1 MSNRKGW
8 PGAGRLVGGA
18 VAAVAAVLWAGT
30 AAQAGVDVSAWHLEG
45 YYQNDT
51 QYRMGK
57 DQAGQ
62 MPGLSREQNTFS
74 MSFNKGLFQ
83 DWKLGGTFRG
93 SYNAVYDINRGE
105 FGRKAGGPVF
115 FQSSAVNGSTISM
128 TPFGQSPVNST
139 TLPAGAL
146 PPGAALSFN
155 YNNSALPNYNPNVGL
170 QLVGQRW
177 HPTAN
182 GGVDF
187 AVPVRPCDVDARGCV
202 DFGGYGDQ
210 SISDLR
216 FPEFNK
222 RLDAIREL
230 YVTHDFLLPNGQ
242 DIFLKVGRQQVIWGR
257 TDLFRVLDVVNPVDF
272 SRNNIYDDLQDMRYP
287 MAMINAVYDMGPS
300 NWLQDSNLQLIWNME
315 PFRADNLGQCG
326 QANVMLDA
334 GCTFRGLK
342 NLWDNGGS
350 ASNFAAI
357 SGTTGAP
364 GPANPADAAAFLATD
379 FGPHQIGIRNVY
391 VPDWKLSNTSV
402 GLKFGGT
409 SSDGSIAFSL
419 NYLYYLSQLPSLH
432 AINGAA
438 INPFTGGQGNLD
450 PSQPVQ
456 RLIAF
461 DMHYPHIRLF
471 GGSLDYQWDWA
482 KSAVR
487 FEGAYTSGEEF
498 ANTLQDNLY
507 STNNVLRTVIG
518 IDRPTFIPFISG
530 ASTTLISAQ
539 LFYQHIFDFQ
549 RQAEPF
555 GTAGMVD
562 WQDNVTGTLLLQGTY
577 MNGRFH
583 PTIIFARD
591 FMAQA
596 NAIVPSLIYNFTN
609 NTVVTV
615 GANFKTSGNVNRYR
629 VTDCRAC
636 NPEPPFTSYQGGT
649 PHGDYALSGLEPLGI
664 FRAGPFGTARR
675 EQQVFLKV
683 RQSFGL

>member
-1 MSNRKGW
+1 MRNKKGW
-8 PGAGRLVGGA
+8 PGAGRLAGGA

-30 AAQAGVDVSAWHLEG
+30 AAQAGVDVSSWHLQG

-57 DQAGQ
+57 DQTGNT
-62 MPGLSREQNTFS
+62 PGLSREQNTFS
-74 MSFNKGLFQ
+74 LSYNKGLFGG
-83 DWKLGGTFRG
+83 WKLGGTFRG
-93 SYNAVYDINRGE
+93 SYNGVYDLNDTE
-105 FGRKAGGPVF
+105 FGRKAGGSVI
-115 FQSSAVNGSTISM
+115 FQSSAFAAGGPAPQFTSFGESPGNTEPGNPNGI
-128 TPFGQSPVNST
+128 
-139 TLPAGAL
+139 LAGAF
-146 PPGAALSFN
+146 PGNALHFN
-155 YNNSALPNYNPNVGL
+155 YNNPSAPNYNPNQGL
-170 QLVGQRW
+170 QLIGQRW
-177 HPTAN
+177 HPTHT
-182 GGVDF
+182 GGVDI
-187 AVPVRPCDVDARGCV
+187 AVPVRPCDVDSRGCV

-210 SISDLR
+210 SVSDLR

-230 YVTHDFLLPNGQ
+230 YVTRDFQLPNGQ
-242 DIFLKVGRQQVIWGR
+242 DIFLKIGRQQVVWGR

-287 MAMINAVYDMGPS
+287 MAMFNAVYDIGPTK
-300 NWLQDSNLQLIWNME
+300 WLQDSNVQFIWNAE

-350 ASNFAAI
+350 VSNFAGGNI
-357 SGTTGAP
+357 
-364 GPANPADAAAFLATD
+364 ATD

-391 VPDWKLSNTSV
+391 VPDWKLSNTTF

-409 SSDGSIAFSL
+409 SPDGSIAFSL

-432 AINGAA
+432 GNQPAV
-438 INPFTGGQGNLD
+438 NPFTGAPPSAYTGN
-450 PSQPVQ
+450 

-461 DMHYPHIRLF
+461 DMHYPHVRLF
-471 GGSLDYQWDWA
+471 GGSMDYQWDWA

-498 ANTLQDNLY
+498 ANTLSSNLY
-507 STNNVLRTVIG
+507 STNNVLRTVVG

-549 RQAEPF
+549 RETRPF
-555 GTAGMVD
+555 GTAGMID

-577 MNGRFH
+577 LNGRFH

-609 NTVVTV
+609 NLVVTL
-615 GANFKTSGNVNRYR
+615 GANFKTAGNINRYK

-636 NPEPPFTSYQGGT
+636 NPYPPFTAAPGQG
-649 PHGDYALSGLEPLGI
+649 DEDWALSGIEPLGI